1 MMASDLSIWYY
12 NEKQFN
18 LLASLSIPIVLHILM
33 SYPVLKICKDKV
45 EAEAWFTGL
54 NALISPGQ
62 HGSQAQH
69 IDGIR
74 NAGLPFDVN
83 SYAPTKFTS
92 VHIFF
97 LSMFSYFDSI
107 YFISLTDSLNL
118 SLCSTLC

>member
-1 MMASDLSIWYY
+1 MRINLTLSLLFPFRLYCI
-12 NEKQFN
+12 N
-18 LLASLSIPIVLHILM
+18 LCPILF
-33 SYPVLKICKDKV
+33 LKICKDKV

-62 HGSQAQH
+62 HESQAQH